1 MNTFAEENYLKAILN
16 ISFNTNKKVSTNEIS
31 NVLKTSPA
39 SVTDMLK
46 KLLEKKLV
54 KYEKYKG
61 VELSNSGKQYA
72 INILRKHRLWET
84 FLVEHLGFN
93 WSEVHEIA
101 EELEHIKSTKLIDKL
116 DVFLAIPNLTL
127 TVNRF
132 QIRKVFYQ
140 TLKALH

>member
-31 NVLKTSPA
+31 KVLRTSPA

-61 VELSNSGKQYA
+61 VELSNSG
-72 INILRKHRLWET
+72 
-84 FLVEHLGFN
+84 
-93 WSEVHEIA
+93 
-101 EELEHIKSTKLIDKL
+101 
-116 DVFLAIPNLTL
+116 
-127 TVNRF
+127 
-132 QIRKVFYQ
+132 
-140 TLKALH
+140 

>member
-1 MNTFAEENYLKAILN
+1 MNTLAEENYLKAILN

-61 VELSNSGKQYA
+61 VELSNSGNNTQ
-72 INILRKHRLWET
+72 
-84 FLVEHLGFN
+84 
-93 WSEVHEIA
+93 
-101 EELEHIKSTKLIDKL
+101 LI
-116 DVFLAIPNLTL
+116 F
-127 TVNRF
+127 
-132 QIRKVFYQ
+132 
-140 TLKALH
+140 

>member
-1 MNTFAEENYLKAILN
+1 MNTLAEENYLKAILN

-84 FLVEHLGFN
+84 F
-93 WSEVHEIA
+93 
-101 EELEHIKSTKLIDKL
+101 
-116 DVFLAIPNLTL
+116 
-127 TVNRF
+127 
-132 QIRKVFYQ
+132 
-140 TLKALH
+140 